1 MWRLL
6 ALALVATFVTGCGS
20 FEPAAFPW
28 VDWIAGIANLAIF
41 MFIIIKFGGHHIQEY
56 FRNRRETFIEQME
69 AATAAREEAEAKLEE
84 YNAKLDALEQER
96 QALLDEYHARGE
108 REKQRIVESAK
119 KQVEKMRRDAS
130 ATIEQE
136 VKKAKAALES
146 QAVELAVDMAR
157 EQAKKELDDA
167 KQKQLVDRYVDE
179 LDGAES
185 RVN

>member
-1 MWRLL
+1 MWRLM
-6 ALALVATFVTGCGS
+6 ALALVAALVAGCGS

-28 VDWIAGIANLAIF
+28 VDWVVGIINFLIFAGIIV
-41 MFIIIKFGGHHIQEY
+41 KFGGPHIKEFFY
-56 FRNRRETFIEQME
+56 NRRKTFIEQME

-108 REKQRIVESAK
+108 REKQRIIDTAK
-119 KQVEKMRRDAS
+119 KQVEKMRRDAE
-130 ATIEQE
+130 ATIAQE
-136 VKKAKAALES
+136 VKKATAALES

-157 EQAKKELDDA
+157 DQARKELDSDG
-167 KQKQLVDRYVDE
+167 QKQLVERYVDE
-179 LDGAES
+179 LDAAES